1 MNPIYRKCHRISFVN
16 YFRNTSTVPLK
27 NDIVSHHVIKNAKKF
42 VDIPRMKRWEIVLR
56 FLPKGK
62 YYGLGLNEMH
72 RMINEEYGN
81 IVKMPSLF
89 GKPEM
94 IFSYNDSDNE
104 TILRNESKKPY
115 RYSFEPMKYF
125 REKIRP
131 DVYGGEY
138 GSIASEHG
146 DRWYKIRTLVNPV
159 MLQPKMVQRYTESI
173 NAITLDFINYILT
186 RDISNQ
192 MSNRDLNL
200 WSLESI
206 ANITLDRRLGL
217 FNNNTNGDVEAEK
230 MIDLIRRFFIMCVDF
245 EVSPSI
251 WKYYHT
257 KAFKEYM
264 NVNNDL
270 LNIVMNYIEATIEET
285 RENKAGKVEN
295 VNGIFQQLLKIDK
308 RVAIIMAVD
317 SMIAGIDTTASAITG
332 ILYCLAK
339 NPEKQEKLREEI
351 LKTILTSELNAKSLS
366 NLPYL
371 RACIKEGMRLYPPV
385 SGTSRKTDVDLT
397 LSNYFI
403 PKGTY
408 VVTWPQLFY
417 RLENIFPHSNKYLPE
432 RWIKSKEQKCPQL
445 NQSTKFHFL
454 PFGHGVRSCVGR
466 RFANIEMEILL
477 INLLRR
483 FKIEWNGD
491 DLQIRSAFVN
501 IPTGNVNFTLSKL

>member
-1 MNPIYRKCHRISFVN
+1 MNPICKQCNRISFVN
-16 YFRNTSTVPLK
+16 FLRNTSTL
-27 NDIVSHHVIKNAKKF
+27 SIKNFAVSQNESKSIKKF
-42 VDIPRMKRWEIVLR
+42 SDIPHIKRSELILR

-62 YYGLGLNEMH
+62 YYGLGLNELH
-72 RMINEEYGN
+72 RAINEEFGN
-81 IVKMPSLF
+81 IVRMPSLF

-94 IFSYNDSDNE
+94 IFSYNDTDNE
-104 TILRNESKKPY
+104 TLLRNESSKPY
-115 RYSFEPMKYF
+115 RYSFEPLKYF

-138 GSIASEHG
+138 GSMASEHG
-146 DRWYKIRTLVNPV
+146 DRWYKIRTLVNPI

-173 NAITLDFINYILT
+173 NHITSDFIDYILK
-186 RDISNQ
+186 RDLNKQI
-192 MSNRDLNL
+192 SNRDLNL

-217 FNNNTNGDVEAEK
+217 FNDTNSEAAVK
-230 MIDLIRRFFIMCVDF
+230 MIDLIRRFFIMCADF

-264 NVNNDL
+264 KVNNDL
-270 LNIVMNYIEATIEET
+270 LNIVMNYIEETIEQT
-285 RENKAGKVEN
+285 RDNQGDNA
-295 VNGIFQQLLKIDK
+295 NGILQQLLKIDK
-308 RVAIIMAVD
+308 NVAIIMAVD
-317 SMIAGIDTTASAITG
+317 SMTAGVDTTASAITG

-351 LKTILTSELNAKSLS
+351 LREFTTPELNVKSFA

-371 RACIKEGMRLYPPV
+371 RACIKEGMRFYPPV
-385 SGTSRKTDVDLT
+385 SGTSRKTDFDLVF
-397 LSNYFI
+397 SNYFI

-408 VVTWPQLFY
+408 VITWPQLFY
-417 RLENIFPHSNKYLPE
+417 RRENIFPQSSEYLPE
-432 RWIKSKEQKCPQL
+432 RWTREQKCTHL

-466 RFANIEMEILL
+466 RFANLEMEVFL
-477 INLLRR
+477 INFLRR
-483 FKIEWNGD
+483 FKIEWNED
-491 DLQIRSAFVN
+491 DLQIQSTFVN
-501 IPTGNVNFTLSKL
+501 IPTGNVKFTLKKL